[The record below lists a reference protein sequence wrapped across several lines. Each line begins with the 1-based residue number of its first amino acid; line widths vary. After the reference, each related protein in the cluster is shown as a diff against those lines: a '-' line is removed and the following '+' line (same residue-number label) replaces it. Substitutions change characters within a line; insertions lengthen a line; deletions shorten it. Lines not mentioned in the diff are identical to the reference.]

1 MERRAELRVTAYFQ
15 LTGKFSREVAFSPA
29 PGGNNSLFTHLQATN
44 KMNNYNEAVFDL
56 YSHWMEGGVGD
67 RLAWGFAVFE
77 WTIRHETSVLN
88 RIRKTKSHQR
98 DSFEVVILGFDRI
111 EEEGLL
117 RYQDW
122 MLPLWVKFSEALV
135 RASATSIVLNCLSIG
150 HVELPRDV
158 LEVLSPVMK
167 VAPIKLLHLKN
178 NGLSRAGINIL
189 TQIIRANRLIE
200 RVALK
205 DSQLEI
211 GSIVSLVEQPRHQH
225 CVQSISLDK
234 CNLGRHSMLMSALT
248 NTLPLSQIKTISLAY
263 NYIEGQGA
271 EIIAAYLRTNPPLES
286 IDLTGNLI
294 SDEGV
299 VVMANAL
306 KTNTTLRGLRL
317 ELNPLIGMKGKW
329 ALCSLLYDV
338 STLGAIHC
346 SNHVCQVTS
355 DVDLPGC
362 NRYISWNANRVSKI
376 LGVLYTEFAFAYLDE
391 ISLEM
396 VPHVLAFVQY
406 PSFKFSLSRTFHLVQ
421 GWDVPMTNIQRKNI
435 SERKRKRAVDGKAP
449 TKVESYF
456 TL

>member
-1 MERRAELRVTAYFQ
+1 MRHAGINLNTSQ
-15 LTGKFSREVAFSPA
+15 LLK
-29 PGGNNSLFTHLQATN
+29 ATN

-56 YSHWMEGGVGD
+56 YSHWMEGGVAD

-88 RIRKTKSHQR
+88 RIRMTKSYQR
-98 DSFEVVILGFDRI
+98 DSFEVVILGFDRL

-122 MLPLWVKFSEALV
+122 MLPLWVQFSEALV
-135 RASATSIVLNCLSIG
+135 RASATSIVINCLSIG

-158 LEVLSPVMK
+158 LEVLAPVMK

-205 DSQLEI
+205 ESQLDI

-234 CNLGRHSMLMSALT
+234 CDLGRSEHLMSALT

-263 NYIEGQGA
+263 NYIEAQGA

-299 VVMANAL
+299 VVMADAL
-306 KTNTTLRGLRL
+306 KTNITLRGLRL
-317 ELNPLIGMKGKW
+317 ELNPIGMKGKW
-329 ALCSLLYDV
+329 ALGTLIYDV

-362 NRYISWNANRVSKI
+362 NRYLSWNANRVSKI
-376 LGVLYTEFAFAYLDE
+376 LGVLYTDFAFAYLDE
-391 ISLEM
+391 ISLEI
-396 VPHVLAFVQY
+396 VPYVLEFVQY
-406 PSFKFSLSRTFHLVQ
+406 PSFKFPLSRIFHLVR
-421 GWDVPMTNIQRKNI
+421 GWDVPMTNIQRKSDI
-435 SERKRKRAVDGKAP
+435 SARKRKRAVDIHTP
-449 TKVESYF
+449 TKVQFYF